1 MYGYKDIR
9 EVHFEITQ
17 KCQAACPMCDRNQ
30 NGGALNPHL
39 KGLAE
44 LTYDDCVKMFTPE
57 FVKQLKTFYMCG
69 NHGDPIV
76 AEDTLEI
83 FKYLRSHNKDLW
95 LSMNTNAGAKKPD
108 WWKELAQTFGR
119 MGTVIFSLD
128 GLEDTNHL
136 YRQNVNWKIAITN
149 AQAFID
155 AGGRARWDYIIFEH
169 NEHQVEE
176 AKAVSE
182 RMGCER
188 FQSKKTARFF
198 SSAKSKGKESH
209 QSVNRKGKETQKLS
223 KPKDEKNINSALKKE
238 KELIAKHGSME
249 HYYDSTP
256 INCKVAGPGNLYI
269 SAEGIVLPCCWVGS
283 RMYKWWHKDP
293 KVEQVWQ
300 FLDRANNVNAKE
312 VGLEKAINSGLM
324 QDIESSWNING
335 VNNGKLKVC
344 AEKCGIG
351 FDAFKAQY
359 E

>member
-169 NEHQVEE
+169 NFTCHFTLH
-176 AKAVSE
+176 AHNALSI
-182 RMGCER
+182 CSSNSW
-188 FQSKKTARFF
+188 FLARWRLV
-198 SSAKSKGKESH
+198 A
-209 QSVNRKGKETQKLS
+209 R
-223 KPKDEKNINSALKKE
+223 SAL
-238 KELIAKHGSME
+238 
-249 HYYDSTP
+249 
-256 INCKVAGPGNLYI
+256 
-269 SAEGIVLPCCWVGS
+269 
-283 RMYKWWHKDP
+283 
-293 KVEQVWQ
+293 
-300 FLDRANNVNAKE
+300 
-312 VGLEKAINSGLM
+312 
-324 QDIESSWNING
+324 DI
-335 VNNGKLKVC
+335 
-344 AEKCGIG
+344 
-351 FDAFKAQY
+351 F
-359 E
+359 

>member
-69 NHGDPIV
+69 NHADPIV

-182 RMGCER
+182 RMGFER

-198 SSAKSKGKESH
+198 SSAKSKGKESP